1 MRILVIEDNIRL
13 ADTIADALR
22 CENYIVD
29 IANDGM
35 QGYEDAASGIYDMLI
50 LDLMLPKM
58 NGYEV
63 LSTLRREGN
72 DIPVLILSARTEL
85 DDKVQGF
92 AVGADDYVTKP
103 FEIQE
108 LLMRIQ
114 AITRR
119 RVHQDIQLLHAGNLA
134 FDNNTCE
141 ISNTDTGKTM
151 KINGAVPAGEVYV
164 DGSGVGDVGA
174 VVMRDRK
181 RLAEDGMVVVVLPIA
196 TQDGALLSPPEII
209 TRGFIYVKESGDLMK
224 ELQNVAMNAAD
235 SVTGSRKRGR
245 DDGELRG
252 AVKSAVSSYLFK
264 NTKRSPMVIPVVTRL

>member
-29 IANDGM
+29 IANDGV

-72 DIPVLILSARTEL
+72 DIPVLILSARSEVA
-85 DDKVQGF
+85 DKVEGL
-92 AVGADDYVTKP
+92 
-103 FEIQE
+103 EE

-151 KINGAVPAGEVYV
+151 KISGKEMQLLEFLLINQNQVLEKEQIATKIWGYESNAEYNNVEVYISFLRRKFQHLQV
-164 DGSGVGDVGA
+164 NTRIRAVRGVGYI
-174 VVMRDRK
+174 
-181 RLAEDGMVVVVLPIA
+181 LE
-196 TQDGALLSPPEII
+196 
-209 TRGFIYVKESGDLMK
+209 
-224 ELQNVAMNAAD
+224 VAND
-235 SVTGSRKRGR
+235 
-245 DDGELRG
+245 
-252 AVKSAVSSYLFK
+252 
-264 NTKRSPMVIPVVTRL
+264 